1 MLLNLIINAAQ
12 ALPEGRADVNE
23 VKLTTSAGGRNVV
36 VEVADT
42 GSGIEPQLLPHIF
55 DPFFTTKPIGEG
67 TGLGLSVSCRI
78 VADHGG
84 RIEVD
89 SELGRGSV
97 FRVVLPIAPATL
109 PAREAA
115 PTTTEATVMGALE
128 DDVSGRN

>member
-1 MLLNLIINAAQ
+1 MKARARSTWRSRDTGAGIPPQ
-12 ALPEGRADVNE
+12 ALP
-23 VKLTTSAGGRNVV
+23 
-36 VEVADT
+36 
-42 GSGIEPQLLPHIF
+42 QIF

-67 TGLGLSVSCRI
+67 TGLGLAVSCRI

-84 RIEVD
+84 RIDVD

-97 FRVVLPIAPATL
+97 FRVVLPVAPATL

-115 PTTTEATVMGALE
+115 PTTTTEATVMGPLE